1 MFNIRSAKICLLI
14 KNAIYFY
21 FTDKN
26 ENELKILRKI
36 LCFLKNFKIEL
47 DIFPIKNYLKILYKS
62 GLKTPKY
69 FISIKNRFFFVNLLH
84 FFILTMASKSVDRLI

>member
-26 ENELKILRKI
+26 ENELKILREI
-36 LCFLKNFKIEL
+36 LCFLKNFKIGL
-47 DIFPIKNYLKILYKS
+47 DTFPIKNYLKILYKS
-62 GLKTPKY
+62 GLKMPKY
-69 FISIKNRFFFVNLLH
+69 FISIKNIFFFVNLLH
-84 FFILTMASKSVDRLI
+84 FFILTMTSKSVDRLI

>member
-26 ENELKILRKI
+26 ENELK
-36 LCFLKNFKIEL
+36 
-47 DIFPIKNYLKILYKS
+47 
-62 GLKTPKY
+62 
-69 FISIKNRFFFVNLLH
+69 NLTGD
-84 FFILTMASKSVDRLI
+84 FMFS